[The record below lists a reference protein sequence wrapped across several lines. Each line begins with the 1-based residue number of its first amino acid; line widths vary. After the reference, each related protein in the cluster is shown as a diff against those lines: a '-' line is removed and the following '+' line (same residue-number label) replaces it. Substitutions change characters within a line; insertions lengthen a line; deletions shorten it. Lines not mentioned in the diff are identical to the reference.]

1 MHIVHITLGKTEM
14 QWQYQVNRMVHLLV
28 EEQRQAGWNVDVWCI
43 ADRKAGNY
51 GTSKN
56 ALVFETRG
64 GLLMELKQHIMDY
77 PGACYHFH
85 GAWSMLFVRL
95 SAFCEKKG
103 IKFVITTHGEYSYNK
118 LFGMGLLSRCYFSW
132 IEKRMLKRAQRV
144 HTMNKLEHAFLSAE
158 IGNEKMVYLNWGFK
172 SRRPLVQLPK
182 NKSFTIGYIA
192 KLNDNWTELQIIIE
206 AFRKFRSV
214 YTDAEFWI
222 IGDGKGLTE
231 VLRYVERENIEG
243 VRSWGEKYGS
253 EKDEIIMQ
261 MHVLVYAP
269 TAKDLA
275 LPVLEAAACSVPSI
289 VAVESNIVDWLGR
302 MPCFQF
308 AKGQSEQEWIK
319 AMASVFHCYSGEQ
332 FEQSVE
338 GMRNL
343 LNETFNW
350 EKLIPRYRKLYQI

>member
-1 MHIVHITLGKTEM
+1 ML
-14 QWQYQVNRMVHLLV
+14 
-28 EEQRQAGWNVDVWCI
+28 
-43 ADRKAGNY
+43 
-51 GTSKN
+51 SKV
-56 ALVFETRG
+56 L
-64 GLLMELKQHIMDY
+64 
-77 PGACYHFH
+77 
-85 GAWSMLFVRL
+85 
-95 SAFCEKKG
+95 
-103 IKFVITTHGEYSYNK
+103 
-118 LFGMGLLSRCYFSW
+118 
-132 IEKRMLKRAQRV
+132 
-144 HTMNKLEHAFLSAE
+144 AFLEIARVVDDSAE
-158 IGNEKMVYLNWGFK
+158 SDPFLCQLLLEDNSEEKANGGCESFK
-172 SRRPLVQLPK
+172 AL
-182 NKSFTIGYIA
+182 
-192 KLNDNWTELQIIIE
+192 
-206 AFRKFRSV
+206 
-214 YTDAEFWI
+214 
-222 IGDGKGLTE
+222 
-231 VLRYVERENIEG
+231 LRYVERENIEG